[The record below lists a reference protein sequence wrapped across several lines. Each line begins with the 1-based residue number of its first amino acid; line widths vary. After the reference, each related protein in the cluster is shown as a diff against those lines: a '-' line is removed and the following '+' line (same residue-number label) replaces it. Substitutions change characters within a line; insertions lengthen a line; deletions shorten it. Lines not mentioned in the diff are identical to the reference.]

1 MDFDEHNREIVNCL
15 EQIVRINML
24 LVRVQKEMKNMHW
37 KLEDGGPQLQGAN
50 AFQTSVWFIC

>member
-24 LVRVQKEMKNMHW
+24 LVRVQKEMKNSTFCGTGTIISDH
-37 KLEDGGPQLQGAN
+37 
-50 AFQTSVWFIC
+50 FIESIPSAK